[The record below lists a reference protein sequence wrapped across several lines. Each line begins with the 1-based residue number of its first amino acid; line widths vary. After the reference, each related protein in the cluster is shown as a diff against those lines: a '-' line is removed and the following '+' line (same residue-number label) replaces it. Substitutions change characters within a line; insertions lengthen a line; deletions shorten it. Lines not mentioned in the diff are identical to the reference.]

1 MINRLIERN
10 HSYLTKVAKRIAPK
24 HYHDLLTD
32 TYLNLTTANIPEQNE
47 EFIKYFSRCMSNN
60 YRNQNSS
67 FNKNF
72 VIKEINCNFAVI
84 QDVEEVC
91 KDDIY
96 SELIDFKNSLPTHEE
111 ILFEL
116 HFEHELSYAD
126 IAKHLTA
133 KSGYEIT
140 ISSMFKLIKPIRE
153 KLKNKQWKSLNSW
166 AYYRSPGYLLK
177 GQNRPNGSSL
187 F

>member
-24 HYHDLLTD
+24 HYHDLLTE
-32 TYLNLTTANIPEQNE
+32 TYISLASAKIPETNE

-60 YRNQNSS
+60 YRNQKSS

-72 VIKEINCNFAVI
+72 VIKEINCNFVEA
-84 QDVEEVC
+84 QTVEEVC
-91 KDDIY
+91 KDEIY
-96 SELIDFKNSLPTHEE
+96 TELMAFKNSLPTHEE

-116 HFEHELSYAD
+116 HFEHELSYEE
-126 IAKHLTA
+126 ISKLLSG
-133 KSGYEIT
+133 KSGYEIHWW
-140 ISSMFKLIKPIRE
+140 SMMKLIKPIRE
-153 KLKNKQWKSLNSW
+153 KLKHKEWKSLNSW
-166 AYYRSPGYLLK
+166 AYYRSSGYLLK
-177 GQNRPNGSSL
+177 GQNPPNGSSL